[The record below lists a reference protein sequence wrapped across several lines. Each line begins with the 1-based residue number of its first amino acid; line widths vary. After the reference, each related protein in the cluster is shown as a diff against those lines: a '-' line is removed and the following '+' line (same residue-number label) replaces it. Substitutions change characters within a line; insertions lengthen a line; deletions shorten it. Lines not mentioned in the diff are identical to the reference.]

1 MYHSA
6 LGMERQHNVPMKE
19 IFRAYNDA
27 WEAGQVKK
35 PLVVLIGGNMGTG
48 KSTFAKK
55 IEGQINHMNGVSSG
69 VIRSIMQAYLS
80 SEDNPFLFGHTY
92 QLDKVRPD
100 LSLTA
105 EENAIRGFQEQAKIV
120 GRAIANLIRFSESEG
135 QQYIIDGNH
144 ILPTFTV
151 QQAANGNIISL
162 FFHVSDF
169 QKYRK
174 MVSGPT
180 HWRDLT
186 LEQMSITKCIHDF
199 IVEQA
204 EIHQQPIF
212 DYDQHDEALN
222 YVARKLEGLLRT

>member
-1 MYHSA
+1 
-6 LGMERQHNVPMKE
+6 MKE
-19 IFRAYNDA
+19 IFTAYNKA
-27 WEAGQVKK
+27 WEAGRQEK
-35 PLVVLIGGNMGTG
+35 PLVVLIGGHMGTG

-55 IEGQINHMNGVSSG
+55 IERQIKHTNVVSTG
-69 VIRSIMQAYLS
+69 VIRSIMQAYLP

-100 LSLTA
+100 HSLTA

-120 GRAIANLIRFSESEG
+120 DRAIANLIRFSESEG

-151 QQAANGNIISL
+151 QQAVSRNIISL
-162 FFHVSDF
+162 FFQVSDF
-169 QKYRK
+169 QRHRE

-180 HWRDLT
+180 HWRNLT
-186 LEQMSITKCIHDF
+186 SQQLSITKCIHDF

-222 YVARKLEGLLRT
+222 YVASKLKGLLRT